1 VEARS
6 HNKQHHGRRYPAES
20 IASPHRHHRRPW
32 PTPTFVNLLNLLS
45 HSFSPYSAIMSLE
58 ATMIML
64 VVDVC
69 PSLNR
74 RANSLTQCRQQ
85 RKQSQWRLHV
95 RPSPFRH
102 LRHHLTSAIYRSTR
116 WQAQVDAVSI
126 IHSVKMRV
134 HPQSAVGLMSMGGKG
149 PEVLST
155 FTTDFGSILAGLH
168 NTKIHGTSH
177 LSSSIQV
184 AGVSE
189 YDFPK
194 REARSCRSLTER

>member
-1 VEARS
+1 
-6 HNKQHHGRRYPAES
+6 
-20 IASPHRHHRRPW
+20 
-32 PTPTFVNLLNLLS
+32 
-45 HSFSPYSAIMSLE
+45 MSLE

-64 VVDVC
+64 VLAPV
-69 PSLNR
+69 PSLGR
-74 RANSLTQCRQQ
+74 CANPLMQCRQQ

-95 RPSPFRH
+95 RSPRFRH
-102 LRHHLTSAIYRSTR
+102 LRHRLTSEFHRSTR

-126 IHSVKMRV
+126 IHSVKMRA

-189 YDFPK
+189 QLLPK
-194 REARSCRSLTER
+194 RKAWSSKLLTELRSSWPSSTDPRSPNDNESSCSPAPRSKRMKRP